1 MTLLYN
7 VIYSR
12 LKRQPDSRRNG
23 SFLQLRPLGRSD
35 GRLISSFVSHLTP
48 DSTFK
53 RFLSQSGRARH
64 EWVANLINADQR
76 EFLVYGAIAIN
87 QFGSSLVAM
96 AESIRDPGDRQCAEF
111 RPSRGIPMAEH
122 GDRHPPHTPR
132 RPDRSIKRCQVL
144 EHLSAGRE
152 HSDEQGDG
160 PCRRPLSKDSGPV
173 FSVYE
178 LA

>member
-48 DSTFK
+48 DSTSK
-53 RFLSQSGRARH
+53 RFLSQSGGARH

-76 EFLVYGAIAIN
+76 DFLVYGAVAIN

-96 AESIRDPGDRQCAEF
+96 AESIRDPGDRQRAEF
-111 RPSRGIPMAEH
+111 ALAAVDPWQNMGIGTLLTGHVARIARSSGVSTGTPTCRPRTQ
-122 GDRHPPHTPR
+122 R
-132 RPDRSIKRCQVL
+132 
-144 EHLSAGRE
+144 
-152 HSDEQGDG
+152 
-160 PCRRPLSKDSGPV
+160 
-173 FSVYE
+173 
-178 LA
+178 